1 MSGRSFKLVILVRE
15 VAQASCVTGVRRGGS
30 WPRST
35 YLLELYGDAQ
45 TSSLHHARA
54 EIRLLVLEA
63 VHGAGRRSG

>member
-1 MSGRSFKLVILVRE
+1 MPTRTRVRSRSSASFVRHRCSARRLV
-15 VAQASCVTGVRRGGS
+15 VATA
-30 WPRST
+30 T

-63 VHGAGRRSG
+63 VHGAGRRSS